1 MLIHLNGMPGVG
13 KLTVAQILADRLS
26 SHLVD
31 NHSIINAA
39 YVPGHAHGS
48 VGYLRTLRALNA
60 LLYQELTLPDAPK
73 NLIFTN
79 ALANEYHEDLER
91 FQAVFDLASQR
102 GDAFIPIL
110 LWCDL
115 DENLRRV
122 VSPDRRLKKKLT
134 KPDVLKTTHE
144 KYTIIHPCD
153 HPNQI
158 RIDTTHNTPDQTAQ
172 IILDHVAR
180 FLTISPS
187 HSSGCAVPHPPTM
200 V

>member
-26 SHLVD
+26 AHLVD

-48 VGYLRTLRALNA
+48 DGYVRTLKALNT
-60 LLYQELTLPDAPK
+60 LLYQELTRPDAPK

-79 ALANEYHEDLER
+79 ALANEFGEDRER
-91 FQAVFDLASQR
+91 FQAVFDLAQQR
-102 GDAFIPIL
+102 GDAFVPVL

-115 DENLRRV
+115 EENLRRV
-122 VSPDRRLKKKLT
+122 VSPDRKLKKKLT
-134 KPDVLKTTHE
+134 KPDILKTTYE
-144 KYTIIHPCD
+144 KYTIIHPND

-158 RIDTTHNTPDQTAQ
+158 RIDTTDKTPEQTAQ
-172 IILDHVAR
+172 IIIDHVAQ
-180 FLTISPS
+180 FIAPSPS
-187 HSSGCAVPHPPTM
+187 HSPALNNDYGK
-200 V
+200 